1 MSRNWFALA
10 DYARTESWTLRG
22 PIDAQCAKCEAMG
35 VELRMRVMVEMTADV
50 CLECDEANRYKF
62 GMTVV
67 DGDHPVEME
76 CLSCGM
82 VVRYGEVAALETG

>member
-1 MSRNWFALA
+1 MAEFAQVE
-10 DYARTESWTLRG
+10 TWKLRG
-22 PIDAQCAKCEAMG
+22 VIDAQCAKCEAMG
-35 VELRMRVMVEMTADV
+35 VEFRMRVTVQMSVNV
-50 CLECDEANRYKF
+50 CEECDDANRYKL

-67 DGDHPVEME
+67 EGDRPVEME